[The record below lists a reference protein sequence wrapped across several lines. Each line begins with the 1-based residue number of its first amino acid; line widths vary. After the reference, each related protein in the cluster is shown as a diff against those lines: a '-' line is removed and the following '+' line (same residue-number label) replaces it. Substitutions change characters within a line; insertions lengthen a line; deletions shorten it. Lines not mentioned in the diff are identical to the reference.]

1 MEKRTDANTPKFKE
15 KFKEKFKDFKNDPKK
30 RKEVATKYT
39 GLYTVQLAKGD
50 ISYIGRWKSPNNKQ
64 KGITLGRKSNGMTQS
79 SAYALRL
86 TMIDQEKKEYIKSLG
101 EIHEPSGASP
111 SETNPQPKIDTLSDV
126 FRKYLAFKK
135 LMNGNVM
142 TGIKTLLA
150 LLLSPYFHEA
160 DSDQNIA

>member
-1 MEKRTDANTPKFKE
+1 
-15 KFKEKFKDFKNDPKK
+15 
-30 RKEVATKYT
+30 
-39 GLYTVQLAKGD
+39 
-50 ISYIGRWKSPNNKQ
+50 
-64 KGITLGRKSNGMTQS
+64 MTQQ

-101 EIHEPSGASP
+101 EIHEPSEVPA
-111 SETNPQPKIDTLSDV
+111 SETNPQPKIDTLSDL

-150 LLLSPYFHEA
+150 LLLSPYFSRQILIRILL
-160 DSDQNIA
+160 DPNWIQI